1 MTDITLTQEQL
12 NAILAAFGCT
22 PPTNETPQKELRFTV
37 NLSAALRIGMY
48 GSEAPT
54 ASFIYVVNGQD
65 VAFAYTGTGAETVV
79 WNFGDGGNGTVQF
92 NPTHTY
98 VGSGPFTVTLTA
110 CNPMGCT
117 TTSQVI
123 NLVTP
128 TASFTY
134 TTDGLEVT
142 FTDTSTGA
150 TSWSWDFGD
159 GSPAD
164 TTQNPVHTYSGH
176 GSYNVTLTIN
186 AGADSDMQ
194 AVSVN
199 TAFHAAVIA
208 AGATR
213 FYDYQEASG
222 TTAVNSGSAGASA
235 NGTYTSVGLGV
246 TGVNGTN
253 DAGFV
258 NSGTD
263 RIAVPAFSV
272 SSFTIGVLLKPNGAL
287 AYGGIVQLTGSGGG
301 EIGIYCTDSA
311 GAINAY
317 VLNTSGGFVD
327 FNTDTGVVSADTPIA
342 IYLCYDHVTGAGKVR
357 IGTSPTLTT
366 PTFASQSTPAS
377 PAGGLGSLNLTGGG
391 IFGLISAD
399 GTDIDAF
406 FIAPSV
412 LTDEQLGVINSAINW
427 P

>member
-54 ASFIYVVNGQD
+54 ASFSYVVNGQD
-65 VAFAYTGTGAETVV
+65 VSFTYTGTGAETVV
-79 WNFGDGGNGTVQF
+79 WNFGDGGNGTVQL

-150 TSWSWDFGD
+150 TSWSWNFGD

-176 GSYNVTLTIN
+176 GSYNVTLTIS

-208 AGATR
+208 AGANY
-213 FYDYQEASG
+213 FYDHQDPLNATG
-222 TTAVNSGSAGASA
+222 AANSGSSTG
-235 NGTYTSVGLGV
+235 NGTYTSVTLEQ
-246 TGVNGTN
+246 TGITGAK
-253 DAGFV
+253 DAGLY
-258 NSGTD
+258 NAGTD
-263 RIAVPAFSV
+263 TLAWPSITMG
-272 SSFTIGVLLKPNGAL
+272 SSWTFGFLVKSI
-287 AYGGIVQLTGSGGG
+287 
-301 EIGIYCTDSA
+301 
-311 GAINAY
+311 GAIGTTQMLTA
-317 VLNTSGGFVD
+317 
-327 FNTDTGVVSADTPIA
+327 
-342 IYLCYDHVTGAGKVR
+342 TGAGLGALTITIANDVGGGQILVYMFDEGGMSSAELETVGVLSDDTWTLIFVSYDSGTGNITATYSVDGTIVTPSTFYQVSGAGVS
-357 IGTSPTLTT
+357 IGGTPSPVFRCNLG
-366 PTFASQSTPAS
+366 AS
-377 PAGGLGSLNLTGGG
+377 GGLCDGV
-391 IFGLISAD
+391 FFKSA
-399 GTDIDAF
+399 
-406 FIAPSV
+406 V
-412 LTDEQLGVINSAINW
+412 LTPLQQQAIAESIW